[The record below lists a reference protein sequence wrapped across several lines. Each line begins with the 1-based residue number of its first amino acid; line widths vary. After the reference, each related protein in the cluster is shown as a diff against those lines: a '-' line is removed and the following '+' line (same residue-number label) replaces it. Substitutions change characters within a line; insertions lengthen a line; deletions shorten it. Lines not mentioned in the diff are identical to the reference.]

1 MQLEGY
7 VSIDKSKINE
17 KDFYYLEQLLL
28 SLSKNN
34 DVEMKEE
41 SNYNGTGVNVVHFDY
56 DCNASVIQ
64 VNKVLRSVMKVGAYR
79 DCLVDVDLSLYKK
92 NRNKSV
98 SFLYGYSQGKITV
111 EKSISKYT
119 MYAS

>member
-41 SNYNGTGVNVVHFDY
+41 SNYNSTGVNVVHFDY
-56 DCNASVIQ
+56 DCNSSVIQ
-64 VNKVLRSVMKVGAYR
+64 VNKALRSVMKVGAYR

-92 NRNKSV
+92 KRNKSI